1 MIDAW
6 SHNGAVNTRW
16 WLIATRKIFSSR
28 DTLLKTNI
36 VPEILGLEDEFRF
49 GKAPA
54 SAKSACGGVENV
66 QKQNNMK
73 KHHGYKLIFG
83 QMAFFQFFYMNS
95 CHQCLSGILMECT

>member
-6 SHNGAVNTRW
+6 SHNGAVKTRW
-16 WLIATRKIFSSR
+16 WLIATRKYFSSR

-36 VPEILGLEDEFRF
+36 VPEILGLEDEFPF

-54 SAKSACGGVENV
+54 SAKSACGGCRKCPEA
-66 QKQNNMK
+66 KQHEKTPWVADIWTN
-73 KHHGYKLIFG
+73 GVVS
-83 QMAFFQFFYMNS
+83 FFYMNS